1 MKAALELIRR
11 GVDEILT
18 EEDLIVKLKSKKQL
32 LIKVGFDPT
41 APDLHLGHTVI
52 LNKMRHFQELGHKVV
67 FLIGDFTGRIGDPS
81 GKNKTRP
88 TLDAEDLVNNA
99 QTYADQVFKILDKQ
113 LTEIR
118 FNSEWWFFD
127 CDYRKSFLR
136 NT

>member
-18 EEDLIVKLKSKKQL
+18 EEDLIAKLKSKKQL

-99 QTYADQVFKILDKQ
+99 QTYACLLYTSPSPRDNRVS
-113 LTEIR
+113 R
-118 FNSEWWFFD
+118 MPS
-127 CDYRKSFLR
+127 SA
-136 NT
+136 